1 LKKVNSYLTLP
12 ITREIIVLRGEY
24 MKHNKGVNNM
34 NITTITED
42 MEFVVYVERI
52 EALIQSALDEPSLR
66 VISNEFNWVDDACK
80 TRELNMNDVYGDL
93 VILTELTNDSSLI

>member
-1 LKKVNSYLTLP
+1 
-12 ITREIIVLRGEY
+12 